1 MADPT
6 NTQTVDVELLA
17 QGADVSK
24 AMDLI
29 QAKIE
34 KALTAVNQISSSADS
49 GVKNFDRKLNQSVKS
64 LQQAMSQLSTL
75 EKSMYAGA
83 GGVRQ
88 LTQAQQFGKS
98 TEAAARFAGTVKSA
112 GNAIEA
118 VGARIND
125 LTKKMAGLGQQ
136 DFLPK
141 RKLLR
146 AQDDLRAIDREL
158 RSVDRSLTNLNTKA
172 RQNGGDFAAQQ
183 RQVAEAQAALFRSLR
198 DGRRTNFTTE
208 LNQLRDAM
216 ARYGADVRRVDADLR
231 RQGQA
236 YDQLI
241 SKARQYANETRFQQE
256 GRLRREAGRLAIP
269 DGVNTAGAAEKLAQA
284 TLRAANAKE
293 RLNAALASKAGQAE
307 LSKAVAD
314 YERYNRE
321 LVESIALHNKLQ
333 AELKQSAAA
342 QAAEAARAAKEQ
354 QRALKAQ
361 QAQQGKQ
368 GPISTILSPG
378 YGAAAFARTSVYGA
392 AAMAAYGLFNTFRDG
407 VRFVFEFD
415 DALANLQAVSAA
427 TDGQMTHLRDTILD
441 IGTNSKFSTLEITEA
456 AQQLAQAGF
465 STSEMEKSLKAVTEL
480 AAASGASIKESTDLI
495 TASIGGF
502 GLQSSEAQR
511 VADVMTSALNRSRLT
526 VQQAGLAVSYLG
538 ATAHDVGISLNDVLA
553 SVGALS
559 QAGVRSGSTA
569 GTGLRTFLT
578 DLLDPSEKLKKQLSD
593 LGLTLGD
600 VDVRTRGLRPV
611 METLRN
617 AGFGAAQA
625 YGSLEIRAAAAY
637 LVLSQNLDVMDD
649 LNLAM
654 LQQGTAAEAAE
665 KSLGSFS
672 AQWQRFKNIIADRA
686 DDGNKKVADSFAE
699 IVKGIND
706 YLERAGET
714 NDRIAQEVQARRDLV
729 ASLKEQALAAQQA
742 GDEDKAYALAQ
753 RAAFEESVNR
763 SAGIYAVAQSQED
776 LETKIS
782 NTNETLAANNVRL
795 GAVDE
800 AIAHL
805 LVQQD
810 TLTDNSAALSA
821 ELLQL
826 GQRFDG
832 LSEKLM
838 SNVQS
843 FQGALNALRQYRAE
857 VLAFQGQQLGIQKNQ
872 LASQYDIQR
881 NQYVSADR
889 SLNRIN
895 DPQFQRLRKQLTT
908 AMANGSYAD
917 RFRANQALSDYTE
930 SKLDP
935 RHRDSARRFIGAAG
949 KLASTTQ
956 QYGSVKRD
964 AEKVNYFLSNSGQSI
979 TESGSVI
986 SAGLQRANA
995 NTTGRTDSEQKRYYT
1010 DVAQKTAAAA
1020 AQIRR
1025 DAANAPTE
1033 GMRRGMLEQA
1043 TYLDGLAAQAE
1054 AATKPSLKELKEGER
1069 VAKASQRAA
1078 AREARRRLRGDKFV
1092 SQAALKTADMDLKQ
1106 AIEDN
1111 SEPLNLDAFL
1121 EGAAEIDKQ
1130 LELWIEERQKLI
1142 EAEIK
1147 EKGLTG
1153 EAADTYRREISE
1165 QIQNRK
1171 EETEKKLAEAIIAMV
1186 ENSLE
1191 AADRLAEEHMRP
1203 FEYGLAMADARIQR
1217 LNRTDMVGRVPDYV
1231 RENAEFRKQ
1240 QQEENAARA
1249 RLTSYST
1256 QIAAR
1261 EQALRDYEAAINSRK
1276 APLETSGAPNSGDAI
1291 VVTAEN
1297 KAAVER
1303 FAGKSLKELQ
1313 DAAYATQQELF
1324 QLRTENDA
1332 LKLSLD
1338 GAAEIPLTI
1347 GEAFNQAAAAY
1358 ARAVGLNR
1366 TMKESIIN
1374 DLGGA
1379 IEQAHGAFTNFF
1391 MDMMTKPDEVLNN
1404 LRNFALSVIR
1414 ILQEMAA
1421 KAMAKQIFGVLL
1433 KVGASLLGGSTA
1445 GGGGGSGGSSF
1456 AGGHAPF
1463 LNGGLIGRAEG
1474 GLVTEGV
1481 PNRDSVAT
1489 KLARG
1494 EFVTR
1499 KAAVDSVGVDFMR
1512 DLNKRGAA
1520 AIQGL
1525 APNVIPLRPVQQ
1537 EMSVYLMTPEEKPQ
1551 LGPNDVIAIVDSALL
1566 KDGST
1571 KKLIKHVAQGG

>member
-34 KALTAVNQISSSADS
+34 KALAAVNQISSSADS

-98 TEAAARFAGTVKSA
+98 TEAAARFAGTVRSA
-112 GNAIEA
+112 GNAVEA

-241 SKARQYANETRFQQE
+241 SKARQYTNETRFQQE

-269 DGVNTAGAAEKLAQA
+269 DGVTTAGAAEKLAQA

-342 QAAEAARAAKEQ
+342 QAAEAAQAARAAK
-354 QRALKAQ
+354 KTQ
-361 QAQQGKQ
+361 QAQAQR
-368 GPISTILSPG
+368 GPVSTILSPG

-502 GLQSSEAQR
+502 GLQSSEAER

-686 DDGNKKVADSFAE
+686 DDGNKKIADSFAE

-800 AIAHL
+800 AIARL

-872 LASQYDIQR
+872 LASQYDLQR

-889 SLNRIN
+889 GLNRIN
-895 DPQFQRLRKQLTT
+895 DPQFQRLRKQLTS

-964 AEKVNYFLSNSGQSI
+964 AEKVDYFLSNSGQSI

-1092 SQAALKTADMDLKQ
+1092 SQAALKTVDMDLKQ

-1111 SEPLNLDAFL
+1111 SEPLNLDQFL

-1171 EETEKKLAEAIIAMV
+1171 EETEQKLADAIIAMV

-1191 AADRLAEEHMRP
+1191 IADRLAEEHMRP

-1240 QQEENAARA
+1240 QLEESAARG
-1249 RLTSYST
+1249 RLTSYGT

-1261 EQALRDYEAAINSRK
+1261 EQALRDYEMAIASRK
-1276 APLETSGAPNSGDAI
+1276 SPLEALGSSGSDDEI
-1291 VVTAEN
+1291 VVSAETR
-1297 KAAVER
+1297 AAVER

-1324 QLRTENDA
+1324 QLRTESDA

-1338 GAAEIPLTI
+1338 GASEIPLTI

-1358 ARAVGLNR
+1358 ARVTGLNR

-1379 IEQAHGAFTNFF
+1379 IEQVHGAFTNFF
-1391 MDMMTKPDEVLNN
+1391 TDMLTKPDQVLNN

-1414 ILQEMAA
+1414 VLQEMAA
-1421 KAMAKQIFGVLL
+1421 KALANEIFGMLL
-1433 KVGASLLGGSTA
+1433 KVGASLLGGSA
-1445 GGGGGSGGSSF
+1445 PSGGGSGGNATF
-1456 AGGHAPF
+1456 GGHAPF
-1463 LNGGLIGRAEG
+1463 FNGGLVGRAEG

-1512 DLNKRGAA
+1512 DLNKRGAQA
-1520 AIQGL
+1520 LQGMGV
-1525 APNVIPLRPVQQ
+1525 NVIPLRPSRMETNVW
-1537 EMSVYLMTPEEKPQ
+1537 VVAPEEKPQ
-1551 LGPNDVIAIVDSALL
+1551 LGPNDVIAVMTNEML
-1566 KDGST
+1566 KESGT
-1571 KKLIKHVAQGG
+1571 KKLIKSIAQGG

>member
-49 GVKNFDRKLNQSVKS
+49 GVKNFDRKLTQSVKS

-112 GNAIEA
+112 GNAVEA

-146 AQDDLRAIDREL
+146 AQDDLRSIDREL
-158 RSVDRSLTNLNTKA
+158 RALDRSMTTLNTKA

-216 ARYGADVRRVDADLR
+216 ARYGADVRSVDADLR

-269 DGVNTAGAAEKLAQA
+269 DGVTTAGAAEKLAQA
-284 TLRAANAKE
+284 TLRAASAKE
-293 RLNAALASKAGQAE
+293 RLNAALASRAGQAE

-314 YERYNRE
+314 YERFNRE

-333 AELKQSAAA
+333 AELKRTAAA
-342 QAAEAARAAKEQ
+342 QAAEAAQAAK
-354 QRALKAQ
+354 AAKKAQ
-361 QAQQGKQ
+361 QAQQAQ
-368 GPISTILSPG
+368 NQRGPIGSILSPS

-392 AAMAAYGLFNTFRDG
+392 AAMAAYGLYNTFRDG

-427 TDGQMTHLRDTILD
+427 TDGQMTHLRETILD
-441 IGTNSKFSTLEITEA
+441 IGTSSKFSTLEIAEA

-502 GLQSSEAQR
+502 GLQSSEAER

-654 LQQGTAAEAAE
+654 LQQGTATEAAE
-665 KSLGSFS
+665 KSLGSFN

-686 DDGNKKVADSFAE
+686 DDGNKKVADTFAD
-699 IVKGIND
+699 IVKGISD

-729 ASLKEQALAAQQA
+729 VALKEQALAAEQA
-742 GDEDKAYALAQ
+742 GDEEKAYALAQ
-753 RAAFEESVNR
+753 RAAYEESVNR
-763 SAGIYAVAQSQED
+763 SAGIYQVAQSQED
-776 LETKIS
+776 LDTKIAS
-782 NTNETLAANNVRL
+782 TNETLAANNVRL

-800 AIAHL
+800 AIARL

-810 TLTDNSAALSA
+810 TLTDNSAALSS

-843 FQGALNALRQYRAE
+843 FQGALTALRQYRAE

-872 LASQYDIQR
+872 LASQYDNQR
-881 NQYVSADR
+881 NKYVSADR
-889 SLNRIN
+889 GLSGVR
-895 DPQFQRLRKQLTT
+895 DPEFQRLRKQLTT
-908 AMANGSYAD
+908 AMARGSYAE

-935 RHRDSARRFIGAAG
+935 RYRDSARKFIGAAG
-949 KLASTTQ
+949 NLASTTQ

-964 AEKVNYFLSNSGQSI
+964 AEKVDYFLSSSGQSI
-979 TESGSVI
+979 SESGSVI

-995 NTTGRTDSEQKRYYT
+995 NTSGRSSAEQKRYYT

-1020 AQIRR
+1020 DQIRK

-1033 GMRRGMLEQA
+1033 GMRRGMLDQA

-1054 AATKPSLKELKEGER
+1054 AATKPSLKETKEADRAG
-1069 VAKASQRAA
+1069 KAAQRSA

-1142 EAEIK
+1142 EAEIR
-1147 EKGLTG
+1147 EKGLSG
-1153 EAADTYRREISE
+1153 ESADTYRREIGE

-1276 APLETSGAPNSGDAI
+1276 APLETSGAPNLGDAI

-1358 ARAVGLNR
+1358 ARAVGLNQ

-1421 KAMAKQIFGVLL
+1421 KAMAKQIFGILL
-1433 KVGASLLGGSTA
+1433 KVGASLLGGSA
-1445 GGGGGSGGSSF
+1445 PSGGGSGGRSF

-1463 LNGGLIGRAEG
+1463 FNGGLIGRAEG

-1537 EMSVYLMTPEEKPQ
+1537 EMSVYLVAPEEKPQ
-1551 LGPNDVIAIVDSALL
+1551 LRPNDVVAIIDNALL

-1571 KKLIKHVAQGG
+1571 KKLIRHVAQGG